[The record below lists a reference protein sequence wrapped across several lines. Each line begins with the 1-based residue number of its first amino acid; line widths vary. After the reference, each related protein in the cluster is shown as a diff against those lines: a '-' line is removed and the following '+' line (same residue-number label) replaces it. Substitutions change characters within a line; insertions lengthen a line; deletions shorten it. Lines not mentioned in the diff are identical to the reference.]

1 MKLNN
6 KGFGT
11 KDMIIYSCVII
22 FFLLLA
28 DLLILSFYKDRDK
41 IDINDI
47 HEEHPTA
54 KSGSFYDYYIQQENN
69 LKAAGLK
76 YARANNLD
84 LPSKKRFNI
93 SILIDNGYIS
103 YVRDSEDNTI
113 CSGYIVMVNNSS
125 GDYDVSSYI
134 KCNSYTT
141 EGYE

>member
-28 DLLILSFYKDRDK
+28 DLLILSFYRDKDK
-41 IDINDI
+41 IDIKDI
-47 HEEHPTA
+47 REDHPSA

-76 YARANNLD
+76 YARANNLN
-84 LPSKKRFNI
+84 LTSKTRFNI
-93 SILIDNGYIS
+93 SVLVENGYIS

-113 CSGYIVMVNNSS
+113 CSGYIVMINNI
-125 GDYDVSSYI
+125 GDYDIESYI